1 MNNDAILLALGYN
14 INESTQKQLKA
25 ILNSFDFNE
34 AELKAIVTLNDK
46 LKQHLAYIAM
56 SNSNDCFKIKNDS
69 QIEEIRAE
77 VRRMIEEWAK
87 KYNFKLEKVNSKETY
102 YILK

>member
-1 MNNDAILLALGYN
+1 MNSDAILIALGYSV
-14 INESTQKQLKA
+14 NESTNRQIKA
-25 ILNSFDFNE
+25 ILNRFDFDE
-34 AELKAIVTLNDK
+34 AELKAIVTLNDR

-77 VRRMIEEWAK
+77 VRNIIEDWAK
-87 KYNFKLEKVNSKETY
+87 KYKFELQKVDSKETY